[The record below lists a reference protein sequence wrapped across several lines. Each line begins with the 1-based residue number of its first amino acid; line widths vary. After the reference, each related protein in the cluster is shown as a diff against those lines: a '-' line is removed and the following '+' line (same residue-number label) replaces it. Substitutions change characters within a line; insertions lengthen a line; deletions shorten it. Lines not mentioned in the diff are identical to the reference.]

1 MMFVVSALLFLQ
13 DAAKVDWKKDYDAAL
28 QDAKQDGRFVVVFF
42 GGPDCPPCAK
52 MHDTT
57 FKDKAVVEQVNKT
70 FVNVYVHLDGPNPVA
85 KQFGVEAI
93 PTIFLVASDGTRVRK
108 WEGYVGPEDYRKGL
122 DSATAAFP
130 KIKELESKLKLDP
143 DSAELNAEASR
154 LYEALGRAR
163 SSADALKRVAG
174 RTDDAKARAKVLVRV
189 LGQLY
194 SLEADE
200 AMNSELLAVAADVE
214 KLDPGQ
220 RGEALAARAQVA
232 MNRDKPEEA
241 IKLFEEVVEKHP
253 VCDKAAVSLL
263 WLADLYHHAQK
274 DNAKAKKALE
284 RILEKYSKSDVVDDA
299 KAMLEHLKE
308 HE

>member
-1 MMFVVSALLFLQ
+1 MLFAVSALLLLQ
-13 DAAKVDWKKDYDAAL
+13 DAGKVDWKKDYDAAL
-28 QDAKQDGRFVVVFF
+28 LEAKKDGRFVVVVF

-52 MHDTT
+52 MHETT
-57 FKDKAVVEQVNKT
+57 FKDQAVVEQVNKT
-70 FVNVYVHLDGPNPVA
+70 YVNVYVQLDGPNPVA

-93 PTIFLVASDGTRVRK
+93 PTIFLVTSDGTRVRK

-122 DSATAAFP
+122 DSASAAYP
-130 KIKELESKLKLDP
+130 KVKELETKLKLDP
-143 DSAELNAEASR
+143 ESMELNTEASR

-163 SSADALKRVAG
+163 ASADALKRVAG
-174 RTDDAKARAKVLVRV
+174 RTEDAKARAKLLVRV

-200 AMNSELLAVAADVE
+200 ALNGELLAVAAEAE

-232 MNRDKPEEA
+232 MNRDKPEDA

-253 VCDKAAVSLL
+253 ACDKAAVSLL

-274 DNAKAKKALE
+274 NNAKAKAALD
-284 RILEKYSKSDVVDDA
+284 RILKEYSKSDVVDDA